1 MQAVW
6 VEMEN
11 GYNVFSKMAC
21 WSKSP
26 QNSDEK
32 DPEAVRNSLL
42 GHGKVP
48 EQYRIGKYDADQ

>member
-32 DPEAVRNSLL
+32 DPEAVRN
-42 GHGKVP
+42 HVKVP